1 MQDIT
6 FSINFKLGRKREERA
21 EAADDAI
28 QSEGLEKWL
37 ETAQQFVKTFRKK
50 SH

>member
-6 FSINFKLGRKREERA
+6 FSINFKRGKRRDAECKAEES
-21 EAADDAI
+21 EI